1 MQTDILAKSLQ
12 KIGLSDLA
20 ASVYLELLNDN
31 TNNVS
36 TLAKNLRTHR
46 PTIYK
51 AIEELGEIGLIDK
64 KTLVIEPPSRI
75 VAIIRHQEIENK
87 RIGDDLSEMLP
98 QFLNQYYATTK
109 TSSVK
114 IYEGRNN
121 FVKMINECMEELEP
135 NSEILWFCE
144 GLELY
149 EVIDSYYFNIE
160 LGSRRKK
167 KNIRARILASFN
179 NTKVLSKEN
188 KNEEL
193 DRNVK
198 ILPKECSS
206 LGTIGVFGN
215 RIVNFNTVLPRV
227 TVMDDTVM
235 ADVYRGLFDVIWD
248 GILE

>member
-1 MQTDILAKSLQ
+1 MQTDILAKSLH
-12 KIGLSDLA
+12 KIGLSELA
-20 ASVYLELLNDN
+20 TNVYLEILGDN

-36 TLAKNLRTHR
+36 TLAKILRTHR

-51 AIEELGEIGLIDK
+51 AIDELAELDLINK

-87 RIGDDLSEMLP
+87 RIGDDLSEILP
-98 QFLNQYYATTK
+98 QFLNQYYATNK

-149 EVIDSYYFNIE
+149 EVIDPYYFNIE

-167 KNIRARILASFN
+167 KNIRARILASFDN
-179 NTKVLSKEN
+179 NKVTAKEN

-193 DRNVK
+193 DRLVK
-198 ILPKECSS
+198 VLPKECSS
-206 LGTIGVFGN
+206 LGTIGIFGN

-227 TVMDDTVM
+227 TVMDDAVM
-235 ADVYRGLFDVIWD
+235 AKVYRGLFDLIWN
-248 GILE
+248 GILD

>member
-12 KIGLSDLA
+12 KIGLSNLA
-20 ASVYLELLNDN
+20 ASVYLEILGDN

-36 TLAKNLRTHR
+36 TLAKKLRTHR

-51 AIEELGEIGLIDK
+51 AIEELVELDLIDK

-87 RIGDDLSEMLP
+87 RIGDDLSEILP
-98 QFLNQYYATTK
+98 QFLNQYYATNK
-109 TSSVK
+109 ISSVK

-179 NTKVLSKEN
+179 NTKVISKEN

-193 DRNVK
+193 NRQAKV
-198 ILPKECSS
+198 LPKGCSS

-215 RIVNFNTVLPRV
+215 GIVNFNTVLPRV
-227 TVMDDTVM
+227 TVMDDAVM
-235 ADVYRGLFDVIWD
+235 SDVYRGLFDVIWN
-248 GILE
+248 GI

>member
-12 KIGLSDLA
+12 KIGLSTLA
-20 ASVYLELLNDN
+20 TNVYLELLNDN
-31 TNNVS
+31 TNNIS
-36 TLAKNLRTHR
+36 SLAKILRTHR

-51 AIEELGEIGLIDK
+51 AVEELSELGLINS

-75 VAIIRHQEIENK
+75 VSIIRHQEIENK
-87 RIGDDLSEMLP
+87 RIGDDLSEILP
-98 QFLNQYYATTK
+98 QFLNQYYETTK

-167 KNIRARILASFN
+167 KNIKARVLASSN
-179 NTKVLSKEN
+179 NTKVISKEN
-188 KNEEL
+188 KNDEL
-193 DRNVK
+193 DRQIKV
-198 ILPKECSS
+198 LPKQCSS

-215 RIVNFNTVLPRV
+215 RIVNFNIVLPRV
-227 TVMDDTVM
+227 IVMDDAVM
-235 ADVYRGLFDVIWD
+235 ARVYRDLFDVIWN
-248 GILE
+248 GILD